1 MVLYTTDCLRGAQ
14 EMDVHV
20 YIADCLRGTQ
30 GMDVHVYSRLS

>member
-1 MVLYTTDCLRGAQ
+1 MYMEDCLRGAQ

-30 GMDVHVYSRLS
+30 EMDVHVYSRLS